1 MIGRPADWTA
11 PTVSLTVEPLR
22 HPMRIPRVLVQG
34 PINGRESLDLE
45 EPIAHHIQ
53 RVLRLRPG
61 EPLVLFDGRGGEY
74 QATLVQ
80 RSGRLAADIHQH
92 REDDRDAGGLAVTLW
107 QAVCRGGRMDTVVEK
122 ATELGVH
129 RIVPLLTQRAVVKLQ
144 GERGEQRREHWQRV
158 VHAACEQCG
167 LNRVP
172 EVTSPTALEQAV
184 RALDQAPQPGAPYRW
199 WLDPRAGQH
208 LGQRAASLRTAPGTI
223 ILLVGPEGGFDHR
236 EDKLLDGAHF
246 ERLSLGPRVLRAD
259 TAGLAALA
267 MLHGAVANATNGTS
281 LPAVDESPPPL
292 SEDRAE

>member
-1 MIGRPADWTA
+1 MQ
-11 PTVSLTVEPLR
+11 EP
-22 HPMRIPRVLVQG
+22 ID
-34 PINGRESLDLE
+34 GRESLDLE
-45 EPIAHHIQ
+45 ERIAHHIQ

-92 REDDRDAGGLAVTLW
+92 QPEDRDAGRLEVSLW

-122 ATELGVH
+122 ATELGVR

-172 EVTSPTALEQAV
+172 EVTPPMRLQEALQDLSDGQDEDAW
-184 RALDQAPQPGAPYRW
+184 RW
-199 WLDPRAGQH
+199 WLDPRALQH
-208 LGQRAASLRTAPGTI
+208 LGARATAIGRDPQSV
-223 ILLVGPEGGFDHR
+223 ILLVGPEGGFDPR
-236 EDKLLDGAHF
+236 EDAMLDAARF

-267 MLHGAVANATNGTS
+267 MLQGAVASNEDA
-281 LPAVDESPPPL
+281 PAARAVPVDAS
-292 SEDRAE
+292 DAG

>member
-1 MIGRPADWTA
+1 
-11 PTVSLTVEPLR
+11 
-22 HPMRIPRVLVQG
+22 MRIPRVLVQE
-34 PINGRESLDLE
+34 PIGGRASLELE
-45 EPIAHHIQ
+45 KGIAHHIQ

-61 EPLVLFDGRGGEY
+61 EPLVLFDGHGGEY
-74 QATLVQ
+74 HATLVL

-92 REDDRDAGGLAVTLW
+92 RTDDRDTAGLAVTLW

-122 ATELGVH
+122 ATELGVR

-172 EVTSPTALEQAV
+172 EVASPTSLEQAV
-184 RALDQAPQPGAPYRW
+184 GDLDQQHPRAEDTYRW
-199 WLDPRAGQH
+199 WLDPRADQH
-208 LGQRAASLRTAPGTI
+208 LGQRAASLATAPHSVV
-223 ILLVGPEGGFDHR
+223 LLVGPEGGFDPR
-236 EDKLLDGAHF
+236 EDLLLDAAHF

-267 MLHGAVANATNGTS
+267 MLHAAMASSAPKENA
-281 LPAVDESPPPL
+281 E
-292 SEDRAE
+292 